1 MVWAILEWTSE
12 FLGSKI
18 FLTTDF
24 WSYFSRFGWKLYI
37 VNNISVLRYAA
48 FFRQKNVCYDVPGQG
63 RVPYV
68 IWGSPLT
75 VLSCQGE
82 CETASLGQ
90 GAGALAQPTAG
101 ARGAL

>member
-1 MVWAILEWTSE
+1 MQH
-12 FLGSKI
+12 
-18 FLTTDF
+18 
-24 WSYFSRFGWKLYI
+24 FSDRKMCAMMYLDKVG
-37 VNNISVLRYAA
+37 
-48 FFRQKNVCYDVPGQG
+48 
-63 RVPYV
+63 VPYV